1 MKILGG
7 RVVGFINNRSIK
19 TKLIVG
25 FLLISIFVGAIG
37 ILGITSMRKVNDSA
51 ERMYS
56 YNLQNID
63 DLHMIKENLL
73 STAITL
79 EYLGAERDNTRTENF
94 INEIKE
100 LETVNQTVMDR
111 FEGKETTEDI
121 TELWVELKDDIETY
135 RVRRERIFETIGYG
149 NRVAAEIYVTEL
161 AAFTQTIIEKIENL
175 ININQDMAIA
185 QNIENENQY
194 KKASSLMLTI
204 LAAAVGLALLLG
216 ISLSF
221 SIAGAIR
228 KGLDFAIAL
237 GEGDLR
243 FIMEEVNSRD
253 EMGRLMSALR
263 NSQEKVRETIIQ
275 ISAESQDVSA
285 SSQELSATIE
295 EVNSTFE
302 TMTNNSSGIVSR
314 MEEINHATEQLT
326 ASIQEVNSGITQ
338 LATSSADGN
347 TESGMIKER
356 AEMIKKQGQESKD
369 VTDNLLAE
377 KGQAI
382 LDAIEEGRVVNEIAI
397 IAESISSIAAQT
409 NLLALNAAIEAARAG
424 ESGRGFAVVADEI
437 RNLAEQSEEYVTG
450 IQDVVTNVEKAFNNL
465 SINSRDILNFI
476 NNNVRKD
483 YDLLIQTGENYEQD
497 AIFINAMS
505 QETAAMSQE
514 LNASTE
520 EIASIIQNVSSN
532 MESAATNSNE
542 MMDGMR
548 ETLIALEQI
557 TAAAESQA
565 SIAERL
571 NSLIQIFRV

>member
-1 MKILGG
+1 
-7 RVVGFINNRSIK
+7 VGLISNRSIK

-25 FLLISIFVGAIG
+25 FLIISMFVGAIG
-37 ILGITSMRKVNDSA
+37 ILGTTNMRKVNDSA

-79 EYLGAERDNTRTENF
+79 EYLGAERDNTRTEGY
-94 INEIKE
+94 INEIKQ
-100 LETVNQTVMDR
+100 LEIENQAVMDR
-111 FEGKETTEDI
+111 FESKETTEDV
-121 TELWVELKDDIETY
+121 TELWVDLKDDIDTY
-135 RVRRERIFETIGYG
+135 RVRRERIFETIGHG
-149 NRVAAEIYVTEL
+149 NRVAAQLYVTEL
-161 AAFTQTIIEKIENL
+161 ATFTQQIFGKIENL
-175 ININQDMAIA
+175 ININQDIAIA
-185 QNIENENQY
+185 QNVENENQY
-194 KKASSLMLTI
+194 NRARSLMLMI
-204 LAAAVGLALLLG
+204 LVAGFAMALLLG

-221 SIAGAIR
+221 SIAGAVR

-243 FIMEEVNSRD
+243 FIMEEVKSRD

-302 TMTNNSSGIVSR
+302 TMTDNGLGIVSR

-338 LATSSADGN
+338 LATSSAESN

-369 VTDNLLAE
+369 TTDNLLIE

-437 RNLAEQSEEYVTG
+437 RNLAEQSEQYVTG
-450 IQDVVTNVEKAFNNL
+450 IQDVVTNVERAFNNL
-465 SINSRDILNFI
+465 SKNSRDILDFI
-476 NNNVRKD
+476 DESVRKD
-483 YDLLIQTGENYEQD
+483 YDLLIQTGENYEVD
-497 AIFINAMS
+497 AIFINSIS
-505 QETAAMSQE
+505 QETAAMSQQ

-532 MESAATNSNE
+532 MEDASSNSNE
-542 MMDGMR
+542 MMNGMR
-548 ETLIALEQI
+548 ETLTALEQI

-571 NSLIQIFRV
+571 NALIQIFRV